1 MEADA
6 RGYEEPVRGA
16 RLGLPAEGPGSVA
29 SSGRRSLAFAVDAIS
44 CGLVARLLDPVQVE
58 GQLDLSV
65 GLLPVVVLVVVYLL
79 GLLLAAQTP
88 GMRLLGLR
96 VARLDGARLD
106 LRSAG
111 LRTAL
116 LVPLV
121 PALISDRDG
130 RGLHDRAAGT
140 VVLNV
145 R

>member
-1 MEADA
+1 MEQEA
-6 RGYEEPVRGA
+6 YEEVPRGA
-16 RLGLPAEGPGSVA
+16 RLGMPAEGPGSVA
-29 SSGRRSLAFAVDAIS
+29 SSGKRSLAFAIDAIAS
-44 CGLVARLLDPVQVE
+44 GLVARLVDPVQVE

-65 GLLPVVVLVVVYLL
+65 GLLPVVVLAVVYLL

-96 VARLDGARLD
+96 VVRLDGRRLD
-106 LRSAG
+106 VVSAG

-130 RGLHDRAAGT
+130 RGLHDRAGGT
-140 VVLNV
+140 VVVNV